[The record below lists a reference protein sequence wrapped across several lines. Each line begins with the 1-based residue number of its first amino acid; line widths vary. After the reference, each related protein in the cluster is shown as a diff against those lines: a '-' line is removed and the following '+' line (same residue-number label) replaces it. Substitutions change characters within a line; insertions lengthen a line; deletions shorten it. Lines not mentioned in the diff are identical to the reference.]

1 MTATLASSPMEA
13 WELSPFFQ
21 RSWTRLTHGYHYAIM
36 LKIRTLRVALVVVPA
51 LGLSLL
57 AQNGAAPSATHMSAA
72 DIAKGLSTAVAAD
85 AAAGAA
91 VTITPGI
98 VVRRRSGGGEPQYA
112 IVHPLSME
120 TYYIIEGTASLVTG
134 GVLDPAPPAPADP
147 DIVRSKTIKNGL
159 TRKVGKGDVIVV
171 PPGTPHWFNA
181 VDGTITYLESRVRV
195 K

>member
-1 MTATLASSPMEA
+1 M
-13 WELSPFFQ
+13 
-21 RSWTRLTHGYHYAIM
+21 
-36 LKIRTLRVALVVVPA
+36 RTLRAALVVLPA
-51 LGLSLL
+51 LGFSLV
-57 AQNGAAPSATHMSAA
+57 AQGTGAPAASYMSAA
-72 DIAKGLSTAVAAD
+72 DISAGLSTAVAAD

-91 VTITPGI
+91 VTIAPGI

-112 IVHPLSME
+112 IVHPLSTE

-134 GVLDPAPPAPADP
+134 GVLEPPPPAPADP

-171 PPGTPHWFNA
+171 PAGTPHWFDA
-181 VDGTITYLESRVRV
+181 IDGTITYLEARVRV